1 LYKRIVVAYDGS
13 EGAQAALRKASEL
26 ARASGAGLS
35 LVGCTG
41 RFRSEAQGGALDDP
55 DPQAGERARE
65 SLEAAASGLGGIDVS
80 VEVLAGN
87 PPQEIVGFAERSGAD
102 LIVTGSRGRAMLPQA
117 VLGRVT
123 SAIVSNAP
131 CDVLVVEPIPG

>member
-1 LYKRIVVAYDGS
+1 MYKRIVVAYDGS
-13 EGAQAALRKASEL
+13 EGAQAALYRASEL
-26 ARASGAGLS
+26 GRAFGASLL

-41 RFRSEAQGGALDDP
+41 RFRSEGQGGIAEDP
-55 DPQAGERARE
+55 DPQAAAQARE
-65 SLEAAASGLGGIDVS
+65 SLEAASRTLTGIES
-80 VEVLAGN
+80 SFEVVAGS
-87 PPQEIVGFAERSGAD
+87 PPHEIVAFAERVDAD

-131 CDVLVVEPIPG
+131 CDVLVVEPG